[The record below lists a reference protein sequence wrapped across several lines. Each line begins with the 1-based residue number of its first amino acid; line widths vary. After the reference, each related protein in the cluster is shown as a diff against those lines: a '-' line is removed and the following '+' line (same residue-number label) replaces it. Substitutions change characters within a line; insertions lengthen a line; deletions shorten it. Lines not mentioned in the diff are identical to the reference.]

1 MLRKTSKALGK
12 IQQVEQKLNYFKS
25 YQPSSLLN
33 NPVLFENKKNNSLSG
48 ILFGVRMEFF
58 KRY

>member
-12 IQQVEQKLNYFKS
+12 IQQVEKEEKN
-25 YQPSSLLN
+25 PSSLLN
-33 NPVLFENKKNNSLSG
+33 NPVLFENKKTNSLSG